1 MISEMSANSDSWG
14 LLLCNLGSLTF
25 TAEGNTCT
33 LWRGGI
39 LYISGSLVNILFF
52 QVSNESFTNK

>member
-33 LWRGGI
+33 LGGYI